1 MSPGIEALARALH
14 AVGAQR
20 PVRALEALA
29 VVLVRTGIGGI
40 PASIGPVPDACRRI
54 AARALAGLLPDH
66 AAGATRWHVE
76 GVLPAWAVGEPPV
89 AELGGLL
96 FYRL

>member
-1 MSPGIEALARALH
+1 MSPRTESLARALH
-14 AVGAQR
+14 AAGAQR

-29 VVLVRTGIGGI
+29 VVLARTGVNGI

-66 AAGATRWHVE
+66 AAGATRWHTE
-76 GVLPAWAVGEPPV
+76 GVLPAWAIGEPPV
-89 AELGGLL
+89 AEVGGLL